1 MSLPKGFTVTVDA
14 FRRHWDQAGLA
25 EVADAV
31 LGGLGTDAGPA
42 EVEAAASAVRA
53 ELTGR
58 DVSADLAAL
67 IGDAYEELSSRC
79 FEINVPTAVRSSAI
93 GEDSGTASFAGIFDT
108 YLGVSGQDRVLDAV
122 RRCWASL
129 FNARAVS
136 YRLRAGASH
145 RDMPMAVG
153 VLELIHARA
162 SGVAFSAH
170 PVTGK
175 TDRIVIE
182 TSWGWGEAVV
192 QGLVTPD
199 HVEVGKADGRVLR
212 YQVATK
218 TVVSNFDYAVGR
230 VIETAMPAR
239 LVDRRVLDDEQ
250 IAAVVDAVLAV
261 ERHYGYPVDVE
272 WVLDRHRREGEPV
285 CVVQARP
292 VTVTAPQAAD
302 PHRMEPRRHG
312 RKVRFRKVTHACADR
327 LLRPPHG
334 PGRVRLATTRPTHA
348 PLTEK
353 IPGMASFTARH
364 CDSLDGS
371 QPPYYLLAELSFA
384 SQEAMMAGLS
394 LARGKA
400 GGRGRPELRHRRRHH
415 VRSPRLSHHGP
426 GRHHLDPP
434 LVI

>member
-1 MSLPKGFTVTVDA
+1 VPDAIAWMEEVPPEQAVGICGAKMGRLAELLQTGVSLPKGFTVTVEA
-14 FRRHWDQAGLA
+14 FRRHWEAVGLD
-25 EVADAV
+25 EVADAA
-31 LGGLGTDAGPA
+31 LGGLGRDAGPA
-42 EVEAAASAVRA
+42 EVETAAAAVRA
-53 ELTGR
+53 ELARR
-58 DVSADLAAL
+58 DMSADLAAL

-79 FEINVPTAVRSSAI
+79 FDINVPTAVRSSAI
-93 GEDSGTASFAGIFDT
+93 GEDSGTASFAGIFDS

-122 RRCWASL
+122 RQCWASL
-129 FNARAVS
+129 FSARAVS
-136 YRLRAGASH
+136 YRRRAGTHH

-153 VLELIHARA
+153 VIELIHARA

-212 YQVATK
+212 YQVAAK
-218 TVVSNFDYAVGR
+218 TVVSNFDYAIGR
-230 VIETAMPAR
+230 VVETAMPAR

-292 VTVTAPQAAD
+292 ITVTPPAAAPTEWNPAA
-302 PHRMEPRRHG
+302 MAA
-312 RKVRFRKVTHACADR
+312 KYVFRT
-327 LLRPPHG
+327 
-334 PGRVRLATTRPTHA
+334 
-348 PLTEK
+348 
-353 IPGMASFTARH
+353 
-364 CDSLDGS
+364 
-371 QPPYYLLAELSFA
+371 
-384 SQEAMMAGLS
+384 
-394 LARGKA
+394 
-400 GGRGRPELRHRRRHH
+400 
-415 VRSPRLSHHGP
+415 
-426 GRHHLDPP
+426 
-434 LVI
+434 